1 MSFPIINI
9 NINANVCKKYFAN
22 VCIGVFYI
30 VIITSCVIIL
40 VSITVTNRMYV
51 KLANESKIT
60 LSGLAKLAGVSTSTV
75 SRALNNNPVI
85 KKETREKLQALAIKH
100 NFSLN
105 RAASRLRTQKTNV
118 VAVILN
124 LTDNT
129 DQSIS
134 DPFLLK
140 VVGDLN
146 QALNQSGYE
155 LLLSNSFMATEDW
168 ANYFISSSRADGIIV
183 IGQGKS
189 TKKIEQVAK
198 SGAPLVV
205 WGDPIMESNYTVV
218 GSNNELGGYI
228 ATEHLINS
236 GCKHILFLGDPEHA
250 EMSERYK
257 GYNRALQQYNIGLHD
272 DLTLSCDITS
282 KVAYE
287 KISQLVLE
295 KGLTFDGIVTSSDMV
310 ALGALK
316 ALKERY
322 VNIPNDVG
330 IVGFDDIAMAEL
342 FHPSL
347 TTIKQNTKAAASIMV
362 EQLLAQF
369 HGQKAKSVVIDIE
382 LIKRKSTRYS

>member
-1 MSFPIINI
+1 
-9 NINANVCKKYFAN
+9 
-22 VCIGVFYI
+22 
-30 VIITSCVIIL
+30 
-40 VSITVTNRMYV
+40 
-51 KLANESKIT
+51 LANENKLT
-60 LSGLAKLAGVSTSTV
+60 LAGLAKLAGVSTSTV
-75 SRALNNNPVI
+75 SRALNDNPLI
-85 KKETREKLQALAIKH
+85 KKETREKLQALATEH

-124 LTDNT
+124 LIDDT

-155 LLLSNSFMATEDW
+155 LLLSNSFMATDDW

-183 IGQGKS
+183 IGQGKG
-189 TKKIEQVAK
+189 TEKIEKVTK

-205 WGDPIMESNYTVV
+205 WGDPKVQTNYAVV
-218 GSNNELGGYI
+218 GSNNELGGYL
-228 ATEHLINS
+228 ATEHLIKS
-236 GCKHILFLGDPEHA
+236 GCKRILFLGDPEHA

-257 GYNRALQQYNIGLHD
+257 GYGRALKEYCISISD
-272 DLTLSCDITS
+272 DLTLACDITS

-287 KISQLVLE
+287 SIGNLIIE
-295 KGLTFDGIVTSSDMV
+295 KGLDFDGIVASSDMV

-322 VNIPNDVG
+322 VSIPNDVG

-347 TTIKQNTKAAASIMV
+347 TTIKQNTKVAAKIMV
-362 EQLLAQF
+362 EQLLMQF
-369 HGQKAKSVVIDIE
+369 NGQKAQSVVMDIE
-382 LIKRKSTRYS
+382 LIERNSTRTT

>member
-1 MSFPIINI
+1 
-9 NINANVCKKYFAN
+9 
-22 VCIGVFYI
+22 
-30 VIITSCVIIL
+30 L
-40 VSITVTNRMYV
+40 TNEN
-51 KLANESKIT
+51 KLT
-60 LSGLAKLAGVSTSTV
+60 LAGLAKLAGVSTSTV
-75 SRALNNNPVI
+75 SRALKDNPLI
-85 KKETREKLQALAIKH
+85 KKETRESLQALAKKH

-124 LTDNT
+124 LIDGT

-146 QALNQSGYE
+146 QELNHNGYE
-155 LLLSNSFMATEDW
+155 LLLSNSQMANDDW

-189 TKKIEQVAK
+189 TTQVEKVAK

-205 WGDPIMESNYTVV
+205 WGDPKGQSNYAVV
-218 GSNNELGGYI
+218 GSNNDLGGYL
-228 ATEHLINS
+228 ATQHLLEG
-236 GCKHILFLGDPEHA
+236 GCRRILFLGDPEHA

-257 GYNRALQQYNIGLHD
+257 GYNRALKEAKLNVST
-272 DLTLSCDITS
+272 DLTLACDITS

-287 KISQLVLE
+287 KIGAAILAG
-295 KGLTFDGIVTSSDMV
+295 GLFFDGIVATSDMV

-322 VNIPNDVG
+322 INIPNDVS

-347 TTIKQNTKAAASIMV
+347 TTIKQDTKLAAKIMV
-362 EQLLAQF
+362 EQLLNQF
-369 HGQKAKSVVIDIE
+369 NGKVAKSVVIDIE
-382 LIKRKSTRYS
+382 LINRKSTRSS

>member
-1 MSFPIINI
+1 M
-9 NINANVCKKYFAN
+9 
-22 VCIGVFYI
+22 
-30 VIITSCVIIL
+30 CV
-40 VSITVTNRMYV
+40 
-51 KLANESKIT
+51 LANENKLT
-60 LSGLAKLAGVSTSTV
+60 LAGLAKLAGVSTSTV
-75 SRALNNNPVI
+75 SRALNDNSLI
-85 KKETREKLQALAIKH
+85 KKETREKLQALATQH

-124 LTDNT
+124 LIDNT

-146 QALNQSGYE
+146 EALNQNGYE

-168 ANYFISSSRADGIIV
+168 ANYFINSSRADGIIV

-189 TKKIEQVAK
+189 TTKIEKVAA
-198 SGAPLVV
+198 SRAPLVV
-205 WGDPIMESNYTVV
+205 WGDPTAKSSYSVV
-218 GSNNELGGYI
+218 GSNNELGGFL
-228 ATEHLINS
+228 ATQHLINT
-236 GCKHILFLGDPEHA
+236 GCQRILFLGDPEHA

-257 GYNRALQQYNIGLHD
+257 GYGRALKHNKIKLLNE
-272 DLTLSCDITS
+272 LTLSCDITS

-287 KISQLVLE
+287 KIGQLILN
-295 KGLTFDGIVTSSDMV
+295 KGLTFDGIVASSDMV

-322 VNIPNDVG
+322 ISIPNDVG

-342 FHPSL
+342 FHPAL
-347 TTIKQNTKAAASIMV
+347 TTIKQNTKAAAEIMV

-369 HGQKAKSVVIDIE
+369 HGEKAKSVIVDIE
-382 LIKRKSTRYS
+382 LIERKSTSTV

>member
-1 MSFPIINI
+1 
-9 NINANVCKKYFAN
+9 
-22 VCIGVFYI
+22 
-30 VIITSCVIIL
+30 
-40 VSITVTNRMYV
+40 
-51 KLANESKIT
+51 
-60 LSGLAKLAGVSTSTV
+60 V
-75 SRALNNNPVI
+75 SRALNDNPLI
-85 KKETREKLQALAIKH
+85 KKETREKLQALASEH

-124 LTDNT
+124 LVDDT

-183 IGQGKS
+183 IGQGKG
-189 TKKIEQVAK
+189 TEKIEKVAE
-198 SGAPLVV
+198 SVAPLVV
-205 WGDPIMESNYTVV
+205 WGDPKGHANYAVV
-218 GSNNELGGYI
+218 GSNNELGGYL
-228 ATEHLINS
+228 ATEHLINT
-236 GCKHILFLGDPEHA
+236 GCKRILFLGDPEHA

-257 GYNRALQQYNIGLHD
+257 GYGRALKEHD
-272 DLTLSCDITS
+272 INMSDELTLACDITS

-287 KISQLVLE
+287 RIGDLILE
-295 KGLTFDGIVTSSDMV
+295 NGLNFDGIVASSDMV

-322 VNIPNDVG
+322 VSIPNDVG

-347 TTIKQNTKAAASIMV
+347 TTIKQNTKSAAEIMV
-362 EQLLAQF
+362 EQLLVQF
-369 HGQKAKSVVIDIE
+369 NGGKAKSVVMDIE
-382 LIKRKSTRYS
+382 LIARNSTRSI

>member
-1 MSFPIINI
+1 
-9 NINANVCKKYFAN
+9 
-22 VCIGVFYI
+22 
-30 VIITSCVIIL
+30 
-40 VSITVTNRMYV
+40 
-51 KLANESKIT
+51 LANENKLT
-60 LSGLAKLAGVSTSTV
+60 LAGLAQLAGVSTSTV
-75 SRALNNNPVI
+75 SRALNDNPLI
-85 KKETREKLQALAIKH
+85 KKETRQKLQALATQH

-124 LTDNT
+124 LIDNT

-146 QALNQSGYE
+146 QALNKNGYE

-168 ANYFISSSRADGIIV
+168 ANYFINSSRADGIIV
-183 IGQGKS
+183 IGQGK
-189 TKKIEQVAK
+189 TTTKIEKVAA

-205 WGDPIMESNYTVV
+205 WGDPTAKSSYSVV
-218 GSNNELGGYI
+218 GSDNELGGFL
-228 ATEHLINS
+228 ATQHLINT
-236 GCKHILFLGDPEHA
+236 GCQRILFLGDPEHA

-257 GYNRALQQYNIGLHD
+257 GYGRALKHNKIKVLNE
-272 DLTLSCDITS
+272 LTLSCDITS

-287 KISQLVLE
+287 KIGQLILE
-295 KGLTFDGIVTSSDMV
+295 KGLNFDGIVASSDMV

-322 VNIPNDVG
+322 ISIPNDVG

-342 FHPSL
+342 FHPAL
-347 TTIKQNTKAAASIMV
+347 TTIKQNTKVAAEIMV
-362 EQLLAQF
+362 KQLLAQL
-369 HGQKAKSVVIDIE
+369 HGQKAKSVVVDIE
-382 LIKRKSTRYS
+382 LIERKSTSVV

>member
-1 MSFPIINI
+1 MTNE
-9 NINANVCKKYFAN
+9 KKL
-22 VCIGVFYI
+22 
-30 VIITSCVIIL
+30 T
-40 VSITVTNRMYV
+40 
-51 KLANESKIT
+51 LA
-60 LSGLAKLAGVSTSTV
+60 GLAKLAGVSTSTV
-75 SRALNNNPVI
+75 SRALNDNPLI
-85 KKETREKLQALAIKH
+85 KKETREKLQALASEH

-155 LLLSNSFMATEDW
+155 LLLSNSFMATQDW
-168 ANYFISSSRADGIIV
+168 ANYFIGSSRADGIIV

-189 TKKIEQVAK
+189 TEKIEKVAE
-198 SGAPLVV
+198 SNAPLVV
-205 WGDPIMESNYTVV
+205 WGDPKGHENYVVV
-218 GSNNELGGYI
+218 GSNNELGGYK
-228 ATEHLINS
+228 ATEHLINT
-236 GCKHILFLGDPEHA
+236 GCKRILFLGDPEHA

-257 GYNRALQQYNIGLHD
+257 GYGRALKEYDINMSD
-272 DLTLSCDITS
+272 ELTLACDITS

-287 KISQLVLE
+287 KICDLILD
-295 KGLTFDGIVTSSDMV
+295 KGLSFDGIVASSDMV

-322 VNIPNDVG
+322 ISIPNDVG

-347 TTIKQNTKAAASIMV
+347 TTIKQNTKSAAKIMV

-369 HGQKAKSVVIDIE
+369 NGEKAKSVVMDIE
-382 LIKRKSTRYS
+382 LIARNSTRSI

>member
-1 MSFPIINI
+1 M
-9 NINANVCKKYFAN
+9 ANDN
-22 VCIGVFYI
+22 
-30 VIITSCVIIL
+30 
-40 VSITVTNRMYV
+40 
-51 KLANESKIT
+51 KLT
-60 LSGLAKLAGVSTSTV
+60 LAGLAQLAGVSTSTV
-75 SRALNNNPVI
+75 SRALNNNPLI
-85 KKETREKLQALAIKH
+85 KKETREILQALAKEH

-124 LTDNT
+124 LIDDT

-146 QALNQSGYE
+146 QELNQHGYE
-155 LLLSNSFMATEDW
+155 LLLSNSYMANDDW

-189 TKKIEQVAK
+189 TTQVEQVAK

-205 WGDPIMESNYTVV
+205 WGDPTAKSNYAIV
-218 GSNNELGGYI
+218 GSNNDLGGYC
-228 ATEHLINS
+228 ATQHLIEG
-236 GCKHILFLGDPEHA
+236 GCKRILFLGDPEHA

-257 GYNRALQQYNIGLHD
+257 GYQRALKEAELDSSI

-287 KISQLVLE
+287 KIGETILA
-295 KGLTFDGIVTSSDMV
+295 KGLFFDGIVATSDMV

-322 VNIPNDVG
+322 INIPNDVS

-347 TTIKQNTKAAASIMV
+347 TTIKQDTKSAAKMMV
-362 EQLLAQF
+362 EQLLKQF
-369 HGQKAKSVVIDIE
+369 NGQAAKSVVIDIE
-382 LIKRKSTRYS
+382 VIKRKSTRST